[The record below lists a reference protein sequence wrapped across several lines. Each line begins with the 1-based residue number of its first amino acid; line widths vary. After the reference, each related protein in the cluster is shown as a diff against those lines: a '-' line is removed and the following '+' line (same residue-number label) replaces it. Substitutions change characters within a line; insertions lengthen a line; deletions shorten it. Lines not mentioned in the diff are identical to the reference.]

1 VEQEIHLADEH
12 FGEGIV
18 VVDDRIYQLTWKSN
32 VGFIYDRASFEQVG
46 EFAYPMEGWGLTY
59 DGTHLIMSDGT
70 PTITFR
76 DPTTFAEVRRIDV
89 VDRGTY
95 IAQLNELEYVDG
107 EILAHV
113 WLTDWVV
120 RIDPMTGKVLGW
132 IDLSGL
138 LAAEDRTE
146 RVDVLNGAAYDGEN
160 DRLFVT
166 GKWWPKLFEI
176 DLVAVE

>member
-1 VEQEIHLADEH
+1 
-12 FGEGIV
+12 
-18 VVDDRIYQLTWKSN
+18 
-32 VGFIYDRASFEQVG
+32 
-46 EFAYPMEGWGLTY
+46 LTY

-89 VDRGTY
+89 VDRGIY
-95 IAQLNELEYVDG
+95 IAPLNELEYVDG